1 MKTHRRAPHK
11 RNWENKKEK
20 KKEKTNKKKKKTNKR
35 TERGKNLGG
44 AIKRRH

>member
-20 KKEKTNKKKKKTNKR
+20 KKEKTNKKKTNKR